1 LRRQAMDRINKMK
14 DPSFS
19 NESPSFLMEGFL
31 FSCFFA
37 MLIFPNMVFSG
48 NHWFQSLHLLKW
60 VTAFV
65 PIALIVLVLWA
76 SSFNKRVVFFFSV
89 DFFALIWLAFL
100 VYITLQP
107 LWVPISS
114 PPNILAK
121 LVLLRRALGSL
132 CCCFEFFLYGV
143 SLFYVVGKYH

>member
-1 LRRQAMDRINKMK
+1 
-14 DPSFS
+14 
-19 NESPSFLMEGFL
+19 
-31 FSCFFA
+31 

-89 DFFALIWLAFL
+89 DFFALILLAFL
-100 VYITLQP
+100 VYIKLQP

-114 PPNILAK
+114 PPTFLRSWFFFAG
-121 LVLLRRALGSL
+121 LWVLYVVASN
-132 CCCFEFFLYGV
+132 FFYGV
-143 SLFYVVGKYH
+143 SLLCCGEVPLAVLERFFAELQLRGMNGFFLYSSYTRTLHR

>member
-1 LRRQAMDRINKMK
+1 MRRQAMDRINKMK

-76 SSFNKRVVFFFSV
+76 SSFNKRVVFS
-89 DFFALIWLAFL
+89 FL
-100 VYITLQP
+100 LT
-107 LWVPISS
+107 SS
-114 PPNILAK
+114 P
-121 LVLLRRALGSL
+121 
-132 CCCFEFFLYGV
+132 LYG
-143 SLFYVVGKYH
+143 LPFWFI

>member
-107 LWVPISS
+107 LWVPILS
-114 PPNILAK
+114 PQNSRATNLQEAK
-121 LVLLRRALGSL
+121 ATIPPQ
-132 CCCFEFFLYGV
+132 
-143 SLFYVVGKYH
+143 SLFHITTEGIHYGPSK